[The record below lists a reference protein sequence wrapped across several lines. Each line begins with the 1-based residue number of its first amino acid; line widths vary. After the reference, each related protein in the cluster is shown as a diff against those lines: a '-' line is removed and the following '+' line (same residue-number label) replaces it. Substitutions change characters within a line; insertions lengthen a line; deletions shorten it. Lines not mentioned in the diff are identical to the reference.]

1 MLPLKASLFGRAW
14 LQRASR
20 ARAADRQPVH
30 SQCRLTDTDRHAL
43 TVLPT
48 GADPVVEAKIVA
60 DHRAFGQRLRP
71 VADQSCAFDRR
82 SDLAVLDQIRFGSR
96 KYALA

>member
-1 MLPLKASLFGRAW
+1 ILPLKGALFERAW

-60 DHRAFGQRLRP
+60 DHRDFGQRLRP
-71 VADQSCAFDRR
+71 FADQSCPFSPR
-82 SDLAVLDQIRFGSR
+82 SDLPPLDQLRFGSR